1 VTRLLEGKLILVTR
15 PRHQVK
21 DLSEPL
27 EALGAEVA
35 VLPAIAIE
43 PPEDS
48 GPLEEALKRLSEFDW
63 VIFTSANGVESVR
76 QFMAKLDIPI
86 ETLTDRRLAVIGP
99 STGAA
104 LAESFRPADAMP
116 TEFVQE
122 AILDCLGNV
131 SGLRFLLP
139 RADLARK
146 ELPTLLTESGAVVED
161 VCAYR
166 IQSSP
171 ESSAELPNRVPDAIL
186 LTSSAG
192 VKGTMNNLRSRNLT
206 HWMSGSALICIGPI
220 TAETARSLG
229 YQPAAVAV
237 DYNVAGLLAATERY
251 FSNDPLAMECL
262 AHV

>member
-1 VTRLLEGKLILVTR
+1 MKRLLEGKLILVTR

-35 VLPAIAIE
+35 VLAAIAIE

-48 GPLEEALKRLSEFDW
+48 SPLEEALKRLSEFDW

-76 QFMAKLDIPI
+76 QFMSKLEIPK
-86 ETLTDRRLAVIGP
+86 EALTDRRLAVIGP

-104 LAESFRPADAMP
+104 LAEVFRSADAMP

-122 AILDCLGNV
+122 AILECLGDV

-146 ELPTLLTESGAVVED
+146 ELPTLLIERGAVVED
-161 VCAYR
+161 VCAYK
-166 IQSSP
+166 IQRSP
-171 ESSAELPNRVPDAIL
+171 ENIQDLPNRVPDAIL

-192 VKGTMNNLRSRNLT
+192 VKGTLNNLRSRNLL
-206 HWMSGSALICIGPI
+206 HWMSDSALICIGPI
-220 TAETARSLG
+220 TAETVRSLG
-229 YQPAAVAV
+229 FQPAAVAV
-237 DYNVAGLLAATERY
+237 DYTVSGLLAATESY
-251 FSNDPLAMECL
+251 FSQDLGTKGCL
-262 AHV
+262 NRV